1 MEVTGIVKR
10 VEATKVVGTNGF
22 ETRNIIIATEEQYP
36 QTLSLQ
42 FVQGKCPELDNYKP
56 NDKVK
61 ISLNLRGREVTNKE
75 GELVVYNTI
84 QGWKIEKVA

>member
-10 VEATKVVGTNGF
+10 VEATKVVGINGF
-22 ETRNIIIATEEQYP
+22 ETRNIIISTEEQYP

-42 FVQGKCPELDNYKP
+42 FVKGKCQELNNYSTG
-56 NDKVK
+56 DKVK
-61 ISLNLRGREVTNKE
+61 IGINLRGREVTNQA
-75 GELVVYNTI
+75 GELVVYNTV